1 MLRRL
6 WRARL
11 VAGLEGKYL
20 IQGDLGRQ
28 VSLQLPRRLVFGP
41 DGLAACAQWSAG
53 CGPGAVLVVTS
64 PPLKGSCAPLVDA
77 LQAQGREVRVWDGVD
92 REPHVDDLVRGIE
105 VARQIDAAVVI
116 GLGGGSSMDVAK
128 LVAALADG
136 RQQIAEVFGIGLLVQ
151 RALPLACLP
160 TTAGTGS
167 EVSPIAIVQDPADGQ
182 KKAVISPHLVPDA
195 AFVDPQLTTG
205 APRAVTAASGIDAL
219 THCIEAFANRQAHPL
234 VDCWALEGIHR
245 IGRSLARACEQGDD
259 LRARA
264 DVAFGSLC
272 GGMCLGPVNTAAV
285 HALAYPLGSDHGVA
299 HGVSNAVLLA
309 HVMEF
314 NLPAMPARYAAIA
327 RALGVQGGG
336 DELDVARRGL
346 DAVRALLERCGM
358 PAGIRQLG
366 VPESALPRLVTA
378 AMKVQRLLVQNP
390 RTVTPEDA
398 RDIYLRA
405 Y

>member
-1 MLRRL
+1 M
-6 WRARL
+6 
-11 VAGLEGKYL
+11 
-20 IQGDLGRQ
+20 
-28 VSLQLPRRLVFGP
+28 
-41 DGLAACAQWSAG
+41 
-53 CGPGAVLVVTS
+53 
-64 PPLKGSCAPLVDA
+64 
-77 LQAQGREVRVWDGVD
+77 
-92 REPHVDDLVRGIE
+92 HGID
-105 VARQIDAAVVI
+105 VARQVNAGVVI
-116 GLGGGSSMDVAK
+116 GMGGGSAMDVAK

-136 RQQIAEVFGIGLLVQ
+136 RQQIAGVFGIGLLAQ

-195 AFVDPQLTTG
+195 AFVDPQLTVG

-234 VDCWALEGIHR
+234 IDCWALEGIRR
-245 IGRSLARACEQGDD
+245 IGRSLVRACDQGDD
-259 LRARA
+259 LQARA

-314 NLPAMPARYAAIA
+314 NLPAMPVRYAAIA
-327 RALGVQGGG
+327 RALGAEDGGG
-336 DELDVARRGL
+336 ELEVARRGL
-346 DAVRALLERCGM
+346 DVVRALLERCGM
-358 PAGIRQLG
+358 PAGIRHLG
-366 VPESALPRLVTA
+366 VPESALPRMVTA